1 MDEREMRAHVTNARV
16 GRLATVTQS
25 GQPHVVPL
33 CFTINGDEIFSVV
46 DFKPKSTIDL
56 VRLENVRAN
65 PNVSL
70 VVDHYDDD
78 RWDRLWW
85 VRVDGPARVVESGV
99 EHTTAIQFLRSK
111 YPQYA
116 HRRPTGPVIAITARR
131 WTGWSASHATARS
144 SIAARQPARQL
155 GRSE

>member
-1 MDEREMRAHVTNARV
+1 MDEREMRAHLSSARV
-16 GRLATVTQS
+16 ARLATVTAA

-33 CFTINGDEIFSVV
+33 CFTVHGDDIFSVV

-56 VRLENVRAN
+56 ARLENIRAN

-70 VVDHYDDD
+70 VVDHYDDE

-85 VRVDGPARVVESGV
+85 VRVDGQARAIDGGI
-99 EHTTAIQFLRSK
+99 EHTTAIQQLRMK

-116 HRRPTGPVIAITARR
+116 HRRPTGPVLAVSPRR

-144 SIAARQPARQL
+144 SLLVRQP
-155 GRSE
+155 GHKE